1 MPIVTWYVIT
11 LILGFIGFTLTRKVI
26 IFPDKGYALARIF
39 GLLICSY
46 FLWIFTYI
54 FKFSPNL
61 VLMWSIICALFVL
74 CFVLNLKFIKNF
86 NRSVI
91 KLILFEEMFFVA
103 LFVLMLFFRAANPM
117 INNIEKFM
125 DYGIIN
131 GLARGSTIPPVDIWF
146 SGNPINYYYFGHFS
160 IAALFKLVQAPAGIS
175 YNVAVSYVMAISGI
189 AGFSIIFALTKK
201 YLYSFVGALILVA
214 GGNLDLFYNQLIL
227 REPDYFYAHARS
239 LIPQTINEF
248 PAYSFLIGDLHAHIL
263 NIPNVLLFIALLIS
277 MFHNIGLLKQ
287 KIFLMCLVLSL
298 GVLGVTNSW
307 DFLIYAPLM
316 ILIIFF
322 ATAKDQKHKLAIA
335 RDVIIKIFWIT
346 ITSIITFLPFYLN
359 FKTPTTGFT
368 FIKPEIDLLAI
379 FRMFGFFIISMAP
392 VYYVYKFKKL
402 LIEEDRLNLIFSL
415 FGFLLVIVPSFLVV
429 KDIYFTLNPPYFRA
443 NTVFK
448 MWYQAWILLSICVP
462 YSIKVIHE
470 HLKNNFRLR
479 AIHGAIILF
488 FLFFIFEYTFISV
501 KYIVGP
507 VYVSKGLDGTDYLK
521 DSSIDY
527 KYIIDW
533 INNNVKGQPVLLEA
547 VGKAYSSDAIVSSYT
562 GLPTLVGWSEH
573 ELGWR
578 GSWEIIANRM
588 GDIAKMYK
596 SASVDEVKDLVQK
609 YNVKYVVLGEKERAE
624 YGPNAGSAL
633 KQLSTIVTYSGDSRL
648 FLIKLPLD
656 NCYNW

>member
-1 MPIVTWYVIT
+1 
-11 LILGFIGFTLTRKVI
+11 
-26 IFPDKGYALARIF
+26 
-39 GLLICSY
+39 
-46 FLWIFTYI
+46 
-54 FKFSPNL
+54 
-61 VLMWSIICALFVL
+61 
-74 CFVLNLKFIKNF
+74 
-86 NRSVI
+86 
-91 KLILFEEMFFVA
+91 
-103 LFVLMLFFRAANPM
+103 
-117 INNIEKFM
+117 M
-125 DYGIIN
+125 DI
-131 GLARGSTIPPVDIWF
+131 
-146 SGNPINYYYFGHFS
+146 
-160 IAALFKLVQAPAGIS
+160 
-175 YNVAVSYVMAISGI
+175 
-189 AGFSIIFALTKK
+189 
-201 YLYSFVGALILVA
+201 
-214 GGNLDLFYNQLIL
+214 
-227 REPDYFYAHARS
+227 
-239 LIPQTINEF
+239 
-248 PAYSFLIGDLHAHIL
+248 
-263 NIPNVLLFIALLIS
+263 
-277 MFHNIGLLKQ
+277 
-287 KIFLMCLVLSL
+287 
-298 GVLGVTNSW
+298 
-307 DFLIYAPLM
+307 
-316 ILIIFF
+316 
-322 ATAKDQKHKLAIA
+322 
-335 RDVIIKIFWIT
+335 
-346 ITSIITFLPFYLN
+346 
-359 FKTPTTGFT
+359 
-368 FIKPEIDLLAI
+368 LAI

-392 VYYVYKFKKL
+392 VYYIYKFKKL

-507 VYVSKGLDGTDYLK
+507 IYVSKGLDGTDYLK

-547 VGKAYSSDAIVSSYT
+547 VGKSYSSDSIVSSYT
-562 GLPTLVGWSEH
+562 GLPTLIGWSEH

-578 GSWEIIANRM
+578 GNWEIIANRM

-624 YGPNAGSAL
+624 YGPNAGSVL

-648 FLIKLPLD
+648 FLIKLTP
-656 NCYNW
+656 